1 MGGMVGYKERMRK
14 SKAAAA
20 RWDEEEDRSVEDEG
34 EREDVKEE
42 EEREKEN
49 EGEKEVGSSFFVWL
63 AMVGVLTRQEFTMEF
78 MLKTLNIDP
87 KTIGYDCAGQRWV
100 K

>member
-1 MGGMVGYKERMRK
+1 M
-14 SKAAAA
+14 
-20 RWDEEEDRSVEDEG
+20 
-34 EREDVKEE
+34 
-42 EEREKEN
+42 
-49 EGEKEVGSSFFVWL
+49 SSFFVWL

>member
-1 MGGMVGYKERMRK
+1 MGGMEGYKERVRE

-20 RWDEEEDRSVEDEG
+20 RWDEGEEDRSVEDER
-34 EREDVKEE
+34 EREDVEKEE
-42 EEREKEN
+42 
-49 EGEKEVGSSFFVWL
+49 EKEVGSSFFVWL

-87 KTIGYDCAGQRWV
+87 KTIGYDRAGQRWV